1 MVNINVFLS
10 EQKSDYLINVYQ
22 KIFSIVLKFI
32 QFHVQKS
39 YIW

>member
-22 KIFSIVLKFI
+22 KIFSIVLTLI
-32 QFHVQKS
+32 QLHTQKK
-39 YIW
+39 